1 MLSPETI
8 SFISAHLTD
17 DVAAL
22 SLKGGGTLPHADFQ
36 SALAQI
42 KARQAIRAKLPS
54 WYENMQLELP
64 VQLSVEQSSSERT
77 ASFKASL
84 FAEKK
89 GVLVDLTGGMG
100 VDCSFLSQQF
110 DKTCYVERNAD
121 LCALARHN
129 FGVLNR
135 QDITVEHTTAE
146 EFLERMPQV
155 RCIFIDPARRSD
167 SGQKVFFLSDCQPD
181 VTKMIDTMLAKSDVV
196 LIKLSPM
203 LDLKSAVESLR
214 CVSRV
219 FVVSVDNECKEML
232 VWAEKNAD
240 KTEIE
245 AVNLTKKGMQRFAF
259 SFDDEQALNLP
270 YAHALS
276 AYLYEPNASVM
287 KAGAFKSVAQAFSVN
302 KLHPNTH
309 LYTSDR
315 LVADF
320 PGRVFRVKA
329 VSSFS
334 KSDLKKHLGGIK
346 RANLTV
352 RNFPVSAEKL
362 RAQLKLK
369 EGGEVY
375 LFAATLHDD
384 SRVLVICEKG

>member
-129 FGVLNR
+129 F
-135 QDITVEHTTAE
+135 
-146 EFLERMPQV
+146 
-155 RCIFIDPARRSD
+155 
-167 SGQKVFFLSDCQPD
+167 
-181 VTKMIDTMLAKSDVV
+181 
-196 LIKLSPM
+196 
-203 LDLKSAVESLR
+203 
-214 CVSRV
+214 RV
-219 FVVSVDNECKEML
+219 
-232 VWAEKNAD
+232 
-240 KTEIE
+240 
-245 AVNLTKKGMQRFAF
+245 
-259 SFDDEQALNLP
+259 
-270 YAHALS
+270 
-276 AYLYEPNASVM
+276 
-287 KAGAFKSVAQAFSVN
+287 
-302 KLHPNTH
+302 
-309 LYTSDR
+309 
-315 LVADF
+315 
-320 PGRVFRVKA
+320 
-329 VSSFS
+329 
-334 KSDLKKHLGGIK
+334 
-346 RANLTV
+346 
-352 RNFPVSAEKL
+352 
-362 RAQLKLK
+362 
-369 EGGEVY
+369 
-375 LFAATLHDD
+375 
-384 SRVLVICEKG
+384 

>member
-1 MLSPETI
+1 
-8 SFISAHLTD
+8 
-17 DVAAL
+17 
-22 SLKGGGTLPHADFQ
+22 
-36 SALAQI
+36 
-42 KARQAIRAKLPS
+42 
-54 WYENMQLELP
+54 
-64 VQLSVEQSSSERT
+64 
-77 ASFKASL
+77 
-84 FAEKK
+84 
-89 GVLVDLTGGMG
+89 
-100 VDCSFLSQQF
+100 
-110 DKTCYVERNAD
+110 
-121 LCALARHN
+121 
-129 FGVLNR
+129 
-135 QDITVEHTTAE
+135 
-146 EFLERMPQV
+146 
-155 RCIFIDPARRSD
+155 
-167 SGQKVFFLSDCQPD
+167 
-181 VTKMIDTMLAKSDVV
+181 
-196 LIKLSPM
+196 
-203 LDLKSAVESLR
+203 
-214 CVSRV
+214 
-219 FVVSVDNECKEML
+219 
-232 VWAEKNAD
+232 
-240 KTEIE
+240 
-245 AVNLTKKGMQRFAF
+245 MQRFAF

-315 LVADF
+315 LVTDF
-320 PGRVFRVKA
+320 PGRAFRVKA